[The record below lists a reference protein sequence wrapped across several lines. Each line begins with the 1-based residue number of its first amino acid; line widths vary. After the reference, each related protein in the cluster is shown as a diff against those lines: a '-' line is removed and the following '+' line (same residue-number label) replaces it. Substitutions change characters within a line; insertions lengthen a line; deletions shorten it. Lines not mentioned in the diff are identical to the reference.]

1 MKAFKVNLH
10 LLEQCNF
17 NCRFCYAHFAK
28 HTNLKV
34 NDWLEVVDNCM
45 NSAGV
50 SYFNLAGGEPL
61 LFNGLDQLIAHI
73 SERGALC
80 SIITNG
86 FRMDE
91 KWIRANVSHLDTIGF
106 SIDSIDEELLRQ
118 MGRATHGGKILTKER
133 LAELCSLIKEV
144 NPNCK
149 IKINTVVSAYNKDE
163 LLGEF
168 VRSLPISRWKI
179 FRICP
184 FVDAH
189 FSNESCLITDQEY
202 DRYLRNNMLSI
213 GQKILT
219 NSEDQLSRVLKFENG
234 MEVVIE
240 REVRGGYLMIDAGG
254 YLVDDT
260 QNSNYVRV
268 ANCLKE
274 NFKESIEKLH
284 FAEDLYFSRYA

>member
-133 LAELCSLIKEV
+133 LA
-144 NPNCK
+144 P
-149 IKINTVVSAYNKDE
+149 
-163 LLGEF
+163 
-168 VRSLPISRWKI
+168 
-179 FRICP
+179 
-184 FVDAH
+184 
-189 FSNESCLITDQEY
+189 
-202 DRYLRNNMLSI
+202 
-213 GQKILT
+213 
-219 NSEDQLSRVLKFENG
+219 
-234 MEVVIE
+234 
-240 REVRGGYLMIDAGG
+240 
-254 YLVDDT
+254 
-260 QNSNYVRV
+260 YVQ
-268 ANCLKE
+268 
-274 NFKESIEKLH
+274 
-284 FAEDLYFSRYA
+284 